1 MTVTATKIDSSHE
14 SDKNFITWTTIIYNN
29 FDSYA
34 ELYLLRT
41 VVLLVAY
48 SPHFEN
54 NILTK
59 ILHLQWK
66 SPFYHIFWDNYCLQL
81 Q

>member
-14 SDKNFITWTTIIYNN
+14 SDKNFITWVWPALITIIYNN

-34 ELYLLRT
+34 ELYLLHT

-59 ILHLQWK
+59 ILHLQW
-66 SPFYHIFWDNYCLQL
+66 
-81 Q
+81 